1 MTTGERIKQRR
12 KELGMSADELA
23 DAIGVHRTTIF
34 RYEKGDIEK
43 IPLTQ
48 IVPIARALRT
58 TAGYLAGW
66 EENTLAEEEL
76 DKGEEE
82 VMRLFESFSET
93 QKFEA
98 LNYLRYLAFH
108 GGKKET

>member
-23 DAIGVHRTTIF
+23 EAIGVHRTTIF

-43 IPLTQ
+43 IPLNM
-48 IVPIARALRT
+48 IVPIARALHT

-66 EENTLAEEEL
+66 EENALAADESDKSEEEA
-76 DKGEEE
+76 
-82 VMRLFESFSET
+82 MQLFESYSEA
-93 QKFEA
+93 KKYEA
-98 LNYLRYLAFH
+98 LNYLRYLASH
-108 GGKKET
+108 GGK

>member
-12 KELGMSADELA
+12 KELGMSADDLA
-23 DAIGVHRTTIF
+23 EAIGVHRTTIF

-43 IPLTQ
+43 VPLKQ

-66 EENTLAEEEL
+66 DDSAPVSNEEDE
-76 DKGEEE
+76 GEEE
-82 VMRLFESFSET
+82 VIRLFEGYSEA
-93 QKFEA
+93 QKMEA
-98 LNYLRYLAFH
+98 LNYLRYLASH
-108 GGKKET
+108 GGK